1 MMAPRASAASAVPT
15 YHGAILQLVVLLSA
29 GLVGA
34 AVSQLSWW
42 RDPVDVVGLPLV
54 TGYSERAEQAGFYAF
69 MVTSVASALLLAPL
83 LQRLER
89 LAWSVVGAFVVLG
102 LLCVESWSRDFNLWP
117 LVMVGGCGS
126 YLAGAAWPKWSHR
139 MTTMGLLWSVGML
152 AWCVGYPELMRI
164 IGSSSRSVAACAGLF
179 AAVVSFAASRGVR
192 RSAWLRGVLIS
203 VSVLVVAGGFLLAPF
218 REFHLGLCGAVCV
231 ILGFQTRN
239 SGRGFW
245 IAATHH

>member
-54 TGYSERAEQAGFYAF
+54 TGYSERAEQMGFYAF
-69 MVTSVASALLLAPL
+69 MVAAVASALLFSPL
-83 LQRLER
+83 IRRLER

-117 LVMVGGCGS
+117 LVIVGGCGS
-126 YLAGAAWPKWSHR
+126 YLAGAASPRLSGR
-139 MTTMGLLWSVGML
+139 MTTTGLLWSAGML
-152 AWCVGYPELMRI
+152 TWCAGYPELIRI
-164 IGSSSRSVAACAGLF
+164 IGSSSRSVSACAWLF
-179 AAVVSFAASRGVR
+179 AAVVFFAATRGER
-192 RSAWLRGVLIS
+192 RSAWL
-203 VSVLVVAGGFLLAPF
+203 
-218 REFHLGLCGAVCV
+218 
-231 ILGFQTRN
+231 
-239 SGRGFW
+239 
-245 IAATHH
+245 